1 MKKGQELANRLREV
15 ILDGTWIANTNF
27 KDQIEFI
34 DWTVAEKRVESF
46 NTISEIAQH
55 VHYFIYGIKN
65 VFITGKLEIKDQFS
79 FEFPAIQSQNEW
91 MAFQGNFWK
100 DTEKLAEILEKI
112 SEEQLNKDFVDKKYG
127 NYLRNIDGL
136 IEHCYYHLG
145 QIVLLKKIINK

>member
-1 MKKGQELANRLREV
+1 
-15 ILDGTWIANTNF
+15 
-27 KDQIEFI
+27 
-34 DWTVAEKRVESF
+34 
-46 NTISEIAQH
+46 
-55 VHYFIYGIKN
+55 
-65 VFITGKLEIKDQFS
+65 
-79 FEFPAIQSQNEW
+79 